1 MSGLRAGAAAH
12 PPDGRQLHPPDRR
25 QPGAPGWRLQH
36 LPGWRLLHLTGER
49 VQHAWQRAA
58 GTLEFMGCVILAL
71 LRLVRGRSQMR
82 RSDLLLQLDQTGP
95 RSVPIVALV
104 CGLVGLI
111 LAYMGAAQLQR
122 FGAQSFIAD
131 LVSVGVAR
139 EIAALMTGVIL
150 SGRVGAAFAAQLGAM
165 QANDEID
172 ALRVMGIDP
181 IDHLVLPRVLALTL
195 IAPLLTAIGAVVGMA
210 AGWLVAVSI
219 FGILSGD
226 FIARSAQ
233 ALTLHHLLVGLGKG
247 TVYALLVGLAGC
259 RQGLASGHSAQAV
272 GQATTQAVVRGIVWI
287 VAAASVL
294 TVLLQRLG
302 W

>member
-1 MSGLRAGAAAH
+1 MPAALLRA
-12 PPDGRQLHPPDRR
+12 
-25 QPGAPGWRLQH
+25 
-36 LPGWRLLHLTGER
+36 TGEQALR
-49 VQHAWQRAA
+49 AWRRTQ
-58 GTLEFMGCVILAL
+58 GTLDFLGRVILAL
-71 LRLVRGRSQMR
+71 SRLLRGRAQMR
-82 RSDLLLQLDQTGP
+82 GSDLLLQLDLTGP

-131 LVSVGVAR
+131 LVSVGVVR

-172 ALRVMGIDP
+172 ALRVLGIDP

-195 IAPLLTAIGAVVGMA
+195 IAPLLTAIGALVGMA
-210 AGWLVAVSI
+210 AGWLIAVTV

-233 ALTLHHLLVGLGKG
+233 ALTLSHVFVGLGKG
-247 TVYALLVGLAGC
+247 TVYAMLVGLAGC
-259 RQGLASGHSAQAV
+259 RQGLESGHSAQAV
-272 GQATTQAVVRGIVWI
+272 GQATTLAVVRGIVWI

>member
-1 MSGLRAGAAAH
+1 MMPGAAHA
-12 PPDGRQLHPPDRR
+12 GLH
-25 QPGAPGWRLQH
+25 A
-36 LPGWRLLHLTGER
+36 TGER
-49 VQHAWQRAA
+49 VLRSGRRMA
-58 GTLEFMGCVILAL
+58 GTLHFLGSVLQALGRL
-71 LRLVRGRSQMR
+71 LRGRAQMR
-82 RSDLLLQLDQTGP
+82 RADLLLQLDQTGP

-131 LVSVGVAR
+131 LVSVGVVR

-210 AGWLVAVSI
+210 AGWLIAVSV
-219 FGILSGD
+219 FGILSAD
-226 FIARSAQ
+226 FLARSAQ
-233 ALTLHHLLVGLGKG
+233 ALSLGHLLVGLGKG
-247 TVYALLVGLAGC
+247 SVYALLVGLAGC
-259 RQGLASGHSAQAV
+259 HQGLASGRSAQAV
-272 GQATTQAVVRGIVWI
+272 GQATTLAVVRGIVWI

-294 TVLLQRLG
+294 TVLLQRLS